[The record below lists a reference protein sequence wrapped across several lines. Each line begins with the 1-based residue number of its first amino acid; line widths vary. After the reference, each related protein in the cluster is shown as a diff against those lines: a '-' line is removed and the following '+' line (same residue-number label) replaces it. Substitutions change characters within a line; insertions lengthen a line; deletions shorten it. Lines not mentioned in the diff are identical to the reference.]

1 MERSGQ
7 TFGKYEVLRPL
18 ASGGMGEVL
27 LARQVGLPGFDR
39 LIVLKKVLP
48 HLAQDP
54 DFIQRF
60 LDETRVASAL
70 AHGNIV
76 QVSEVGEFDGQYS
89 MAMAFV
95 DGLDLKE
102 LLAALRA
109 HDQRMPEHLA
119 LYVLV
124 EVAKALAYAHERKGP
139 DGTPLGIVHRDV
151 SPANLLLSNDGQ
163 VKLTDFGVAKAAAR
177 LTLSLPGTL
186 HGKVYYMSPEQVT
199 GLDVDA
205 RSDIF
210 SLGVVAYEILCGQ
223 RPFEGDSE
231 VAVIDA
237 VRRCV
242 PRPLRE
248 IAPWVSPSLEALV
261 ERALERDPDRRYP
274 TMHEFEQ
281 ALTTYMLEAHTIVS
295 ARAMADFVAQVQ
307 KDRPSSTPGSQ
318 TPPRSLDDLA
328 AALLQGAG
336 DASPNNRT
344 RTVLGPSEPVTP
356 VPVRRGWIAPWLVA
370 AASLASVVVVL
381 IASGMQEEHGGL
393 ADGSAA
399 PILVATD
406 VVVSPARAA
415 DPDAT
420 TEDAAPEAAAAPAV
434 RPAPPV
440 EEVVEP
446 VPPARTFAK
455 LRSTPRGAEV
465 WQGDRQ
471 LGATPL
477 DVPLPKTGSL
487 RVELRLD
494 GYETKTL
501 ALGPESAAVQ
511 NVTLARLAVGHVHF
525 RFFPA
530 DAQVLV
536 DGRPQKTSGNLVTL
550 ELPDGPHVLRLMSQ
564 AGDQGK
570 EVHFAVRAL
579 ETTELGTVEL
589 GPRPE
594 GGHEP
599 AREEGK

>member
-7 TFGKYEVLRPL
+7 TFGRYEILRPL

-60 LDETRVASAL
+60 LDETHVASAL

-76 QVSEVGEFDGQYS
+76 QVYEVGVVDGQYY
-89 MAMAFV
+89 MAMEFV

-102 LLAALRA
+102 MLAALRA

-124 EVAKALAYAHERKGP
+124 EVAKALAYAHERRGP

-199 GLDVDA
+199 GLDVDE

-237 VRRCV
+237 VRRCA
-242 PRPLRE
+242 PRPLRDVE
-248 IAPWVSPSLEALV
+248 PWVSPSLEALV
-261 ERALERDPDRRYP
+261 TRALERDPDRRYA
-274 TMHEFEQ
+274 TMHEFQ
-281 ALTTYMLEAHTIVS
+281 QDLTTYMLEAHTIVS

-307 KDRPSSTPGSQ
+307 KDRPPSTPSSP
-318 TPPRSLDDLA
+318 TPPRSLDELA
-328 AALLQGAG
+328 AALLQDGREA
-336 DASPNNRT
+336 PLNNRT
-344 RTVLGPSEPVTP
+344 RTVLGPSEPVIP
-356 VPVRRGWIAPWLVA
+356 APVRRGWIAPWIVLA
-370 AASLASVVVVL
+370 AALASGVVGL
-381 IASGMQEEHGGL
+381 IAGGMQDERIGASDDPVPAILGA
-393 ADGSAA
+393 AD
-399 PILVATD
+399 ATA
-406 VVVSPARAA
+406 SPALPG
-415 DPDAT
+415 DPDASI
-420 TEDAAPEAAAAPAV
+420 DAGQPDAVSASELRPPPPA
-434 RPAPPV
+434 
-440 EEVVEP
+440 EETVEP
-446 VPPARTFAK
+446 APPARTLAK

-471 LGATPL
+471 LGVTPL
-477 DVPLPKTGSL
+477 DVPMPKNGGL
-487 RVELRLD
+487 RIELRMD
-494 GYETKTL
+494 GYEPKTL
-501 ALGPESAAVQ
+501 SLGPESSTTQSVA
-511 NVTLARLAVGHVHF
+511 LARLAVGHVHF

-530 DAQVLV
+530 DAQVQI
-536 DGRPQKTSGNLVTL
+536 DGRPQKTSGNLVNL
-550 ELPDGPHVLRLMSQ
+550 ELPDGRHTLVLQSQ
-564 AGDQGK
+564 AGDQKK
-570 EVHFAVRAL
+570 EFHFAVRAL

-589 GPRPE
+589 GPRLE
-594 GGHEP
+594 GGRETPH
-599 AREEGK
+599 EEGK

>member
-1 MERSGQ
+1 MIGRHIGQ
-7 TFGKYEVLRPL
+7 YKIAEELGR
-18 ASGGMGEVL
+18 GGMGTVYR
-27 LARQVGLPGFDR
+27 ARQVSLNRDVALKILPS
-39 LIVLKKVLP
+39 
-48 HLAQDP
+48 HLALDP
-54 DFIQRF
+54 TGVERF
-60 LDETRVASAL
+60 RREAMAVAQL
-70 AHGNIV
+70 AHPNIV
-76 QVSEVGEFDGQYS
+76 QVYEVGEFDGQYY
-89 MAMAFV
+89 MAMEFV

-307 KDRPSSTPGSQ
+307 KDRPSSTPGS
-318 TPPRSLDDLA
+318 A
-328 AALLQGAG
+328 
-336 DASPNNRT
+336 
-344 RTVLGPSEPVTP
+344 
-356 VPVRRGWIAPWLVA
+356 RRPT
-370 AASLASVVVVL
+370 
-381 IASGMQEEHGGL
+381 
-393 ADGSAA
+393 SAA
-399 PILVATD
+399 KAAPNSRSRPAPI
-406 VVVSPARAA
+406 VSPAAIAWPPCLMSRSSQARN
-415 DPDAT
+415 
-420 TEDAAPEAAAAPAV
+420 AAARSKPAML
-434 RPAPPV
+434 RPD
-440 EEVVEP
+440 
-446 VPPARTFAK
+446 
-455 LRSTPRGAEV
+455 PR
-465 WQGDRQ
+465 
-471 LGATPL
+471 
-477 DVPLPKTGSL
+477 
-487 RVELRLD
+487 
-494 GYETKTL
+494 
-501 ALGPESAAVQ
+501 
-511 NVTLARLAVGHVHF
+511 H
-525 RFFPA
+525 
-530 DAQVLV
+530 
-536 DGRPQKTSGNLVTL
+536 
-550 ELPDGPHVLRLMSQ
+550 
-564 AGDQGK
+564 
-570 EVHFAVRAL
+570 
-579 ETTELGTVEL
+579 
-589 GPRPE
+589 
-594 GGHEP
+594 
-599 AREEGK
+599 